1 MGQKSFISIDFCDA
15 YQGTCTVISYG
26 SLRKVFYWTKSVNQ
40 SLIILMQKK
49 INSMTFKSKFLI
61 DLCKVI
67 GEIYG
72 HSWFAVVKPY
82 IF

>member
-1 MGQKSFISIDFCDA
+1 MGQKSSISIEFCDA
-15 YQGTCTVISYG
+15 YQYTCVVISYN
-26 SLRKVFYWTKSVNQ
+26 SLRKIFYWTKRANQ
-40 SLIILMQKK
+40 SLIILTQKK
-49 INSMTFKSKFLI
+49 INSMTFKSKFLV

>member
-1 MGQKSFISIDFCDA
+1 MHGDFWLFFEENISRDKNA
-15 YQGTCTVISYG
+15 
-26 SLRKVFYWTKSVNQ
+26 NQ
-40 SLIILMQKK
+40 SLIILTQKK
-49 INSMTFKSKFLI
+49 INSMRFKSKFSV